1 MKKVSAQEALNQAY
15 KNLYNCELKKIDK
28 HLDALIKAKK
38 FIAKNKKSN

>member
-1 MKKVSAQEALNQAY
+1 MKKISPQEALNQAY
-15 KNLYNCELKKIDK
+15 RNLYNSNLRKIDK